1 MCNSYRLKL
10 HSLFLHTRIGMI
22 CFWHGSNQFVK
33 ELFETGKDKK
43 FTHGVQ
49 QHYLP
54 LTVFII
60 VHNTD
65 KSKFSFKA
73 HRSVYVQKTLTKRA
87 KSSLKCNGFTETFPG
102 EIIICA

>member
-10 HSLFLHTRIGMI
+10 HSKFIHSLFLHTRIGMI
-22 CFWHGSNQFVK
+22 GFWHGSNQFVK

-102 EIIICA
+102 